1 MIDRQRIWSRQTEIG
16 VLAANMICSCRLDP
30 ETEKCCS
37 EGLSWDNRESATR
50 LRDNGIMS
58 KGNFL
63 SLVAILWLYRR
74 MSLLLYISIL
84 RHLGVVNRDSATYSQ

>member
-1 MIDRQRIWSRQTEIG
+1 MMIDRQRIWSRQTEIA
-16 VLAANMICSCRLDP
+16 VLAANMICSCRLDS

-37 EGLSWDNRESATR
+37 KELSWDNRESVTR

-58 KGNFL
+58 KGSFL

-74 MSLLLYISIL
+74 MSLLLYI
-84 RHLGVVNRDSATYSQ
+84 